1 MNLGTLFSGPDMAT
15 TLMPEWILLV
25 GIVAM
30 FLVPN
35 LGNATFRLPIPGTS
49 IRIPYLIGG

>member
-1 MNLGTLFSGPDMAT
+1 MNVGTLFSGPDMAS
-15 TLMPEWILLV
+15 TLMPEWILLL

-35 LGNATFRLPIPGTS
+35 LGNATFRLPIPGTLS
-49 IRIPYLIGG
+49 LIHI